1 MPLTGQVLLRVNS
14 FDLARPVFQSDAEVE
29 AAYRD
34 AFGPATAPGQETDYE
49 SAEESDGPYVPT
61 VRCTEALEK
70 PVPSPES
77 LELLAVYKRSG
88 MMP

>member
-1 MPLTGQVLLRVNS
+1 MKESRRPYLLWKQKRIHVLPCGGS
-14 FDLARPVFQSDAEVE
+14 FE
-29 AAYRD
+29 
-34 AFGPATAPGQETDYE
+34 
-49 SAEESDGPYVPT
+49 VPT